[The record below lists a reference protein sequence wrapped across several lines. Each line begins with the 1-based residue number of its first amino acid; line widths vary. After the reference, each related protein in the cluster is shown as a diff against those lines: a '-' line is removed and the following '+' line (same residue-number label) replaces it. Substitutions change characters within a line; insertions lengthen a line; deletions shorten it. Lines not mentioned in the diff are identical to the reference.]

1 MDQAEVI
8 AARTAASLKMF
19 NKDQRAM
26 VREAARGMN
35 GADAANFENGVIA
48 RLQELLDSGVVHEIT
63 KNHIRAACNTEL
75 ARGK

>member
-1 MDQAEVI
+1 M
-8 AARTAASLKMF
+8 L
-19 NKDQRAM
+19 NKDERAM

-48 RLQELLDSGVVHEIT
+48 RLQELLDSGTIT
-63 KNHIRAACNTEL
+63 KNHIRAACTTEL

>member
-1 MDQAEVI
+1 M
-8 AARTAASLKMF
+8 L
-19 NKDQRAM
+19 NKDERAM

-48 RLQELLDSGVVHEIT
+48 CLQELLDSGVVHEIT
-63 KNHIRAACNTEL
+63 KNHIRAACTAEL

>member
-1 MDQAEVI
+1 M
-8 AARTAASLKMF
+8 KML
-19 NKDQRAM
+19 NKDERAM

-35 GADAANFENGVIA
+35 GADVANFESGVIA

-63 KNHIRAACNTEL
+63 KNRIRAACTTEL